1 MTKRIKQH
9 QLEDLSRHKFGLA
22 IPKKWVYRDK
32 DKDYGIDGEV
42 EIFNSK
48 ERATGLV
55 FWVQL
60 KATGSKQ
67 QRTIKGIDLSLET
80 IRYYKSLD
88 LPVLIARYSEVED
101 QFYVKWATQIDPFY
115 AKDGAKTMRVTFSD
129 SDILDEGKVIEIE
142 EYLQQ
147 LRAIR
152 SGAIKLPINVNLSFG
167 GKSICGIPPSLLL
180 PKIRSQIPE
189 FKDILQL
196 HKDAEGITA
205 DVHIDETTLKVGF
218 LDIAGCTFHSV
229 DLMDKLT
236 LPVDLIKDICLSL
249 SMALSQLGYSD
260 LAARIVFSGDLKKR
274 LKDKHGLLQYLMP
287 SLLKTSY
294 FSETLDLVNDVCDN
308 EEGSNYLETITSSSL
323 LFLRSS
329 LNTEKL
335 SALEDFLKRNIDRC
349 KDTEPR
355 LYGVSHYNLG
365 NFYRS
370 IDRLKDAVRC
380 HLVARRYEPK
390 YYNQGYFYGELAGM
404 LFDLGKFNFSA
415 KFYKKAMEIDNQKE
429 YKPLYADALM
439 FSGQYQQSLEVF
451 NNFIDS
457 GCSAAAEW
465 KLKSI
470 CLSSLIEKYNI
481 KLQNR
486 SVKSALALSGVCS
499 VKAESVEPHLEK
511 ALEQDMLCGL
521 AWFNLG
527 NHRSRIGE
535 IEGAAFCF
543 TICALVQRW
552 DIEAWV
558 NATACSF
565 NNVVPLEILVL
576 LIRAAYSCN
585 GDKYIE
591 SLYMLFENQ
600 LGEEALSKVA
610 QVIEQVIH
618 DDKKSESTP
627 ALRMLNADGKFEDIL
642 STKKA

>member
-22 IPKKWVYRDK
+22 IPREWVYRDK

-67 QRTIKGIDLSLET
+67 QRTIKGIDLILET
-80 IRYYKSLD
+80 IKYYKSLG

-101 QFYVKWATQIDPFY
+101 KFYVKWATKIDPFY
-115 AKDGAKTMRVTFSD
+115 AKDGAKTMRVSFSD

-142 EYLQQ
+142 KYLQQ

-152 SGAIKLPINVNLSFG
+152 SGAIKLPINISLSFES
-167 GKSICGIPPSLLL
+167 KSICGIPPSLLL

-196 HKDAEGITA
+196 QTGAEGIAA
-205 DVHIDETTLKVGF
+205 DVHINETTLKVSF
-218 LDIAGCTFHSV
+218 LDISGCTFHSV

-236 LPVDLIKDICLSL
+236 LPVDLMKDICLSL
-249 SMALSQLGYSD
+249 SLALSNLGYCD

-274 LKDKHGLLQYLMP
+274 LIKNHKLLRILTP

-294 FSETLDLVNDVCDN
+294 FSETLELVSDVCDN
-308 EEGSNYLETITSSSL
+308 EDGNHLETITNASL

-329 LNTEKL
+329 GSTEKL
-335 SALEDFLKRNIDRC
+335 SAVEDFLKRNIDRY
-349 KDTEPR
+349 KDTDSR
-355 LYGVSHYNLG
+355 LYGISYYNLG

-370 IDRLKDAVRC
+370 IDRLKDAVRSF
-380 HLVARRYEPK
+380 LVARRYETK
-390 YYNQGYFYGELAGM
+390 YYNQGYFYRELAGS
-404 LFDLGKFNFSA
+404 LFILGKFNFSA
-415 KFYKKAMEIDNQKE
+415 KFYKKSIEIDNKNK
-429 YKPLYADALM
+429 YHPLYADALM
-439 FSGQYQQSLEVF
+439 FSGQYQKSLEVF
-451 NNFIDS
+451 NTFIDS
-457 GCSAAAEW
+457 DCRAAAEW

-470 CLSSLIEKYNI
+470 CLSSLIKKYDI
-481 KLQNR
+481 KLQERN
-486 SVKSALALSGVCS
+486 VKAALALSDVCS

-511 ALEQDMLCGL
+511 ALQQDMLCGL

-527 NHRSRIGE
+527 SHRNRIGE

-565 NNVVPLEILVL
+565 NKVVPLEIFVL
-576 LIRAAYSCN
+576 LVRAAYRCN
-585 GDKYIE
+585 GDRYIE
-591 SLYMLFENQ
+591 SLYKLLESQ
-600 LGEEALSKVA
+600 LEEEDLSQVA
-610 QVIEQVIH
+610 QVIDQVISEE
-618 DDKKSESTP
+618 KKSESIP
-627 ALRMLNADGKFEDIL
+627 ALRMLNEDGKFEDIL
-642 STKKA
+642 STTKA

>member
-9 QLEDLSRHKFGLA
+9 QLEDLSRHKFALT
-22 IPKKWVYRDK
+22 IPQKWVYRDK

-80 IRYYKSLD
+80 IKYYKSLD

-101 QFYVKWATQIDPFY
+101 KFYVTWATQIDLFY
-115 AKDGAKTMRVTFSD
+115 AKDGAKTMRVAFSD
-129 SDILDEGKVIEIE
+129 SDILDEGKVVEIE
-142 EYLQQ
+142 KYLQQ

-152 SGAIKLPINVNLSFG
+152 SGAIELPINISLSFG
-167 GKSICGIPPSLLL
+167 SKNICGIPPSLLL

-189 FKDILQL
+189 FKDIMQL
-196 HKDAEGITA
+196 KTGAEGIAA
-205 DVHIDETTLKVGF
+205 DVLIDETTLKVGF

-260 LAARIVFSGDLKKR
+260 LAARIVFSGDLQKR
-274 LKDKHGLLQYLMP
+274 LKNKHELLQYLMP

-294 FSETLDLVNDVCDN
+294 FSETLDLVSDVCDN
-308 EEGSNYLETITSSSL
+308 EDNNYLEAITNSSL

-329 LNTEKL
+329 GNTEKL
-335 SALEDFLKRNIDRC
+335 SAVEDFLKRNIDRY
-349 KDTEPR
+349 KDTEPG

-380 HLVARRYEPK
+380 LLVARRYEPK
-390 YYNQGYFYGELAGM
+390 YYNQGYFYGELAGS

-429 YKPLYADALM
+429 YPPLYADALM

-457 GCSAAAEW
+457 DCSATAEW

-486 SVKSALALSGVCS
+486 SVKAALALSDVCS

-511 ALEQDMLCGL
+511 ALQQDMLCGL

-576 LIRAAYSCN
+576 LVRAAYFCN

-591 SLYMLFENQ
+591 SLYKLFENQ
-600 LGEEALSKVA
+600 LGEEALSQVA
-610 QVIEQVIH
+610 QVIEQVIS
-618 DDKKSESTP
+618 DEKKSESTP
-627 ALRMLNADGKFEDIL
+627 AIRMLNEDGKFEDIF

>member
-22 IPKKWVYRDK
+22 IPQKWVYRDK

-67 QRTIKGIDLSLET
+67 QRTITGIDLSLET
-80 IRYYKSLD
+80 IKYYKSLD

-101 QFYVKWATQIDPFY
+101 KFYVKWATQIDPFY
-115 AKDGAKTMRVTFSD
+115 AKDGAKTMRVAFSD

-142 EYLQQ
+142 KYLQQ

-152 SGAIKLPINVNLSFG
+152 LGAIKLPINVSLSFG
-167 GKSICGIPPSLLL
+167 SKSICGIPPSLLL
-180 PKIRSQIPE
+180 PKIRSQMPE
-189 FKDILQL
+189 FKEIIQLQTGE
-196 HKDAEGITA
+196 EGIRA
-205 DVHIDETTLKVGF
+205 DVNIDETTLKVGF
-218 LDIAGCTFHSV
+218 LDIAGCTSHSV
-229 DLMDKLT
+229 DLMNKST
-236 LPVDLIKDICLSL
+236 LPVDLMKDICLSL

-260 LAARIVFSGDLKKR
+260 LAARIVFSGDLQKR
-274 LKDKHGLLQYLMP
+274 LKNKHELLQYLMP

-294 FSETLDLVNDVCDN
+294 FSETLDLVSDVCDN
-308 EEGSNYLETITSSSL
+308 EDNNYLEVITNSSL

-329 LNTEKL
+329 GNTEKL
-335 SALEDFLKRNIDRC
+335 RAVEDFLKRNIERY
-349 KDTEPR
+349 KDKEPR

-380 HLVARRYEPK
+380 LLVARRYEPI
-390 YYNQGYFYGELAGM
+390 YYNQGYFYGELAGS

-429 YKPLYADALM
+429 YHPLYADALM

-451 NNFIDS
+451 NNFVDS
-457 GCSAAAEW
+457 DSSAAAEW
-465 KLKSI
+465 KLNSI

-486 SVKSALALSGVCS
+486 SVKAALELSDVCS
-499 VKAESVEPHLEK
+499 VKAESVELHLEK
-511 ALEQDMLCGL
+511 ALQQDMLCGL

-565 NNVVPLEILVL
+565 NNVVPLEIFVL
-576 LIRAAYSCN
+576 LVRAAYFCN

-591 SLYMLFENQ
+591 SLYQLFEKQ
-600 LGEEALSKVA
+600 LEEEALSQVA
-610 QVIEQVIH
+610 QVIEQVIS
-618 DDKKSESTP
+618 DEKKSESTP
-627 ALRMLNADGKFEDIL
+627 ALRMLNEDGKFENII
-642 STKKA
+642 STPKA